1 MARKNIN
8 FNTYVERDL
17 QKTTVDWGTVANK
30 LTGDLLKIREDR
42 AAERDK
48 IAQDTIDATDK
59 VNEMEEYTSQTLQN
73 LALGMSGDS
82 AEFLRVQQDLFNR
95 GLISQTELAQNKQRV
110 LGDWQ
115 QFGNISKRWES
126 DYVDMVKR
134 ADDGDA
140 STFEVWFNKQNAEFG
155 NLKGV
160 TGFVNPQTGTLSLL
174 RRDGN
179 GNVSDDPSR
188 HVSLNQLQ
196 NRFNTQ
202 IQNVSKDNAIDKDL
216 KESVNQLGKLVV
228 ATLTTT
234 GEGDDKRPDG
244 GVLTVEGQKQA
255 METDEIKKYIQGT
268 VNGFLSNDYKI
279 FSVLGDIVGKDKNGN
294 KYEPTTSLTEA
305 KNDPSKVLVRY
316 DESTGMPVPVE
327 DAPNWADQKDV
338 AEKAVKNRMLVM
350 LDDVEAIKPGETLT
364 DYQKQLLE
372 LKRRQLDQDDENI
385 NNAIDEEYDMIKYSP
400 AVYGRDKSKNQVMNG
415 MSAADYI
422 DDKLDENITKTVFFD
437 PDKQVKKVFT
447 NVIQGVLDPNMFT
460 DLERGEYPG
469 QKPFNLQYRDDGSD
483 RLVVEFGDRTITY
496 PPLKGDDMLK
506 ERPFDRSTGQY
517 AKNIQL
523 VGANEDDMKTA
534 NSGKIPAGFYGVDTT
549 GDGKIDTFK
558 PGLDNYNTGGKG
570 ANQDMYDKTSEMFD
584 YVRRNLIDPVDQNL
598 RKLQKEKYD
607 EKSKKRKRKLP
618 GI

>member
-1 MARKNIN
+1 MARKDIN

-216 KESVNQLGKLVV
+216 KDSVNQLGKLVV
-228 ATLTTT
+228 AKLTTNDE
-234 GEGDDKRPDG
+234 GENDG

-255 METDEIKKYIQGT
+255 METDEIKDYINGT

-279 FSVLGDIVGKDKNGN
+279 FSVLGDIVGTDKNGN
-294 KYEPTTSLTEA
+294 KYEPTTSRTEA
-305 KNDPSKVLVRY
+305 EKDPSKVLVRY

-327 DAPNWADQKDV
+327 DAPHWDAQQKV
-338 AEKAVKNRMLVM
+338 AQEAVKNRMLVM
-350 LDDVEAIKPGETLT
+350 LDDVEAIKPGDVMTK
-364 DYQKQLLE
+364 YQKE
-372 LKRRQLDQDDENI
+372 LIALKKKQVDMQKDAIDEMEEPVGNKPPNYSQNRYDKFGKNSETDVYTYIDDELGSELQNVADDDENVAETFK
-385 NNAIDEEYDMIKYSP
+385 NAITGVFDNNILNDLADGKYENVTYVENGETKTYNGKP
-400 AVYGRDKSKNQVMNG
+400 LDFQV
-415 MSAADYI
+415 I
-422 DDKLDENITKTVFFD
+422 DDGPDYMKIT
-437 PDKQVKKVFT
+437 
-447 NVIQGVLDPNMFT
+447 
-460 DLERGEYPG
+460 
-469 QKPFNLQYRDDGSD
+469 
-483 RLVVEFGDRTITY
+483 FGDQTITW
-496 PPLKGDDMLK
+496 PPIDNVRYTNDEG
-506 ERPFDRSTGQY
+506 EIIEIPG
-517 AKNIQL
+517 IG
-523 VGANEDDMKTA
+523 GA
-534 NSGKIPAGFYGVDTT
+534 GKMA
-549 GDGKIDTFK
+549 
-558 PGLDNYNTGGKG
+558 
-570 ANQDMYDKTSEMFD
+570 
-584 YVRRNLIDPVDQNL
+584 R
-598 RKLQKEKYD
+598 KEKKSGVFNKDLSFRGNNYD
-607 EKSKKRKRKLP
+607 NPNDIFNYIRYTLIEPQYKKINKISFEAGELD
-618 GI
+618 

>member
-1 MARKNIN
+1 MARKDIN

-59 VNEMEEYTSQTLQN
+59 VNEMEEYTSQSLQN

-134 ADDGDA
+134 AEDGDA

-174 RRDGN
+174 RRDGD
-179 GNVSDDPSR
+179 GKVSSDPSR

-216 KESVNQLGKLVV
+216 KDSVNQLGKLVI
-228 ATLTTT
+228 ATLTTNAE
-234 GEGDDKRPDG
+234 GENDG

-255 METDEIKKYIQGT
+255 METEDIKEYIQGT

-294 KYEPTTSLTEA
+294 KYEPTTSRTEA
-305 KNDPSKVLVRY
+305 EKDPSKVLVRY
-316 DESTGMPVPVE
+316 DSNTGLPTPIE
-327 DAPNWADQKDV
+327 DAPHWDAQKGV
-338 AEKAVKNRMLVM
+338 AEEAVKNRMLVM
-350 LDDVEAIKPGETLT
+350 LDDVEAIKPGDVMTK
-364 DYQKQLLE
+364 YQKE
-372 LKRRQLDQDDENI
+372 LIDLKKQQVNMQKDALDEKETPVGNVPPNYNQNRYEKFGKDSETD
-385 NNAIDEEYDMIKYSP
+385 
-400 AVYGRDKSKNQVMNG
+400 VYT
-415 MSAADYI
+415 YI
-422 DDKLDENITKTVFFD
+422 DDELGSELQNVADDDANVAETFKNAITGVFDSNILNDLADGKYENVTYTENGKTKTYNGKGLDF
-437 PDKQVKKVFT
+437 QV
-447 NVIQGVLDPNMFT
+447 I
-460 DLERGEYPG
+460 
-469 QKPFNLQYRDDGSD
+469 DDGPD
-483 RLVVEFGDRTITY
+483 YMRITFGDETITW
-496 PPLKGDDMLK
+496 PPIKTVKYTNDEG
-506 ERPFDRSTGQY
+506 EIIEIPG
-517 AKNIQL
+517 IG
-523 VGANEDDMKTA
+523 GA
-534 NSGKIPAGFYGVDTT
+534 GKMA
-549 GDGKIDTFK
+549 
-558 PGLDNYNTGGKG
+558 
-570 ANQDMYDKTSEMFD
+570 
-584 YVRRNLIDPVDQNL
+584 R
-598 RKLQKEKYD
+598 KEKKSGFFNKDLSYRGKNYD
-607 EKSKKRKRKLP
+607 NPNDIFNYIRYRLLEPQYKKINKISL
-618 GI
+618 GGGELD